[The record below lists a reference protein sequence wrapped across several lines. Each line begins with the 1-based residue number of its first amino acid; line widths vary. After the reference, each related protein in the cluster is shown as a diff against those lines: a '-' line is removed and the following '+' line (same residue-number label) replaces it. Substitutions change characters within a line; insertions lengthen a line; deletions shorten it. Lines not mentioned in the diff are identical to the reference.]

1 VLEHQTNPIS
11 SDVEFFGD
19 QAEQGNATN
28 ITSDSSG
35 FDFNFTVGASMR
47 GKTLADHYR
56 CRRRAT

>member
-1 VLEHQTNPIS
+1 MLEHQTNPIS

-35 FDFNFTVGASMR
+35 FDFNFTGGCIDARKDSS
-47 GKTLADHYR
+47 
-56 CRRRAT
+56 